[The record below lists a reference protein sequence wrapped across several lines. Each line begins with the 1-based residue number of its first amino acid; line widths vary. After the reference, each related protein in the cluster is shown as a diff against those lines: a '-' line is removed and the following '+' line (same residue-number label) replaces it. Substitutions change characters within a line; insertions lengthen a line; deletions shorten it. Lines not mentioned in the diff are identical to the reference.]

1 MIKTEL
7 CDLLDITY
15 PILQGGMAW
24 VADASLAAAVSN
36 GGGLGIIGAMNAD
49 VEWLEAQ
56 VAKLR
61 SQTSKPF
68 GVNVML
74 LSPFADEVARAV
86 IRMGVPVVTT
96 GAGTPLKYMKDWLDA
111 GIKVLPVVPSVAVA
125 KMVAKRGATAV
136 IAEGGESGGHVGDLT
151 TMVLVPQVCDAVSI
165 PVLAAGGIADGRG
178 MAAALMLGA
187 VGVQMG
193 TRFLVADECNVHP
206 NYKNR
211 VIQAQDI
218 DTIATGRRL
227 GHPVRSLKSPF
238 SMEYS
243 KWEYDPS
250 ISNAELE
257 AKGSGALRIA
267 VMEGDE
273 KRGCFMAGQCAALVH
288 KQQPAAE
295 IIREVCEEAEIIL
308 KRASTWTN

>member
-49 VEWLEAQ
+49 VAWLETQ

-74 LSPFADEVARAV
+74 LSPFADDVARAV
-86 IRMGVPVVTT
+86 IRLGVPVVTT

-125 KMVAKRGATAV
+125 KIVAKRGATAV
-136 IAEGGESGGHVGDLT
+136 IAEGGESGGHIGDLT

-187 VGVQMG
+187 AGVQMG
-193 TRFLVADECNVHP
+193 TRFLVADECHVHP
-206 NYKNR
+206 NYKKR

-218 DTIATGRRL
+218 DTIVTGRRL
-227 GHPVRSLKSPF
+227 GHPVRSLKSRF
-238 SMEYS
+238 SMEYAN
-243 KWEYDPS
+243 WEYDS
-250 ISNAELE
+250 TISNEDLE
-257 AKGSGALRIA
+257 AKGAGALRIA
-267 VMEGDE
+267 VMEGDV
-273 KRGCFMAGQCAALVH
+273 KRGCFMSGQCAALVH
-288 KQQPAAE
+288 KEQPAAE
-295 IIREVCEEAEIIL
+295 IICEVCEEAEILL
-308 KRASTWTN
+308 KRAYQWIN

>member
-36 GGGLGIIGAMNAD
+36 GGGLGIIGAMNANS
-49 VEWLEAQ
+49 EWLEEQ

-61 SQTSKPF
+61 SLTSKSF

-86 IRMGVPVVTT
+86 VHLGVPVVTT

-125 KMVAKRGATAV
+125 KLVAKRGATAV

-151 TMVLVPQVCDAVSI
+151 TMVLTPQICDA
-165 PVLAAGGIADGRG
+165 VLAAGGIADGRG

-193 TRFLVADECNVHP
+193 TRFLVADECQVHP
-206 NYKNR
+206 NYKKR

-218 DTIATGRRL
+218 DTITTGRRL

-238 SMEYS
+238 SIEYANL
-243 KWEYDPS
+243 EYDS
-250 ISNAELE
+250 TISNEDLE
-257 AKGSGALRIA
+257 AKALGALRIA
-267 VMEGDE
+267 VIEGDE

-288 KQQPAAE
+288 KAQPASE
-295 IIREVCEEAEIIL
+295 IIREVCEEAEILL
-308 KRASTWTN
+308 KRACQWIN